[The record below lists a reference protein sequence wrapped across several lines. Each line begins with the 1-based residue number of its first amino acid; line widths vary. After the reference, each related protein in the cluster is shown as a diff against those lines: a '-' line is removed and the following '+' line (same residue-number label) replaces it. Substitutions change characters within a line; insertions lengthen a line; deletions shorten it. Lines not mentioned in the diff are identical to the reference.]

1 MKHRANLMNL
11 MKLIFLNRKNNFGIK
26 TIILAPCVSLLLFIA
41 AYTAK
46 AQPLFE
52 RTAPNTYR
60 IVFTDKNESP
70 YSIHQ
75 PDEFLSQRAIARRQ
89 KQNIPVLPNDLPVN
103 PAYLDSLKSTGVSI
117 LTVSKWFNA
126 VTIKE
131 SNDSILNR
139 IAEFPFV
146 LKDTESAWI
155 NDDQQTGQ
163 STATQEL
170 DEEYK
175 FDYGKSWGQT
185 TMLKGDFLHRNGY
198 TGQDM
203 VIAIL
208 DAGFL
213 NADRLPVFNRLFERG
228 QILGTRDFVKAG
240 NDVFRESSH
249 GMSVLSI
256 IGGYLPGE
264 LVGTAPDA
272 SFWLLRS
279 EDARTEYR
287 IEEDNW
293 IAAAE
298 FADSAGADVINSSLG
313 YALFNDSL
321 QNHSYE
327 NMDGNTTRIT
337 RAADIAAS
345 KGIIVVNSAGNQGDA
360 KWRYI
365 TAPGDAD
372 SIITVGAVDASGY
385 LASFSSRGPTPD
397 NRVKPTVVA
406 LGKGTFVARLD
417 SSIGPG
423 NGTSF
428 SAPVIA
434 GLTACLWE
442 SLPEASNME
451 VIQSIIKS
459 SDRADFPGYDYGYGI
474 PNFAIAGF
482 LLKADYDEH
491 LSDFPVVVFPNPFT
505 QQLHLFFEAPIND
518 QIHVQLFDITGKQIF
533 NKDYPG
539 IPGRT
544 FMSLE
549 SDFSHLQKGAYI
561 IKVKSG
567 NISGHAKLIKY

>member
-1 MKHRANLMNL
+1 MNL

-26 TIILAPCVSLLLFIA
+26 TIILAPCASLLLFIA

-75 PDEFLSQRAIARRQ
+75 PDEFLSPRAIARRQ

-170 DEEYK
+170 DEENK